1 MSSGTNRSIKDDLFS
16 LDPSPASKSVS
27 FSEQN
32 PSQANE
38 PARDK
43 PPTYQLPSNLPSAL
57 SHLDDDQLERLFMAV
72 NVELERRGKI
82 APIRQTIER
91 EPSAEEG
98 ALPLAFGKLNAI
110 RAAFKA
116 GVKPSAISKQFGVSQ
131 ADVHRA
137 LKNNQPKRSRY
148 EQFQ

>member
-1 MSSGTNRSIKDDLFS
+1 MGSGANRSINDDLFS
-16 LDPSPASKSVS
+16 LDQSPASKSVS
-27 FSEQN
+27 HGEQN
-32 PSQANE
+32 SSRENE

-43 PPTYQLPSNLPSAL
+43 PPSYQLPSNLPSAL
-57 SHLDDDQLERLFMAV
+57 SHLDDDQLERLFIAV
-72 NVELERRGKI
+72 NGELERRGKT
-82 APIRQTIER
+82 APIRKTIER
-91 EPSAEEG
+91 KSLAEEG

-137 LKNNQPKRSRY
+137 LKNDHPKR
-148 EQFQ
+148 

>member
-1 MSSGTNRSIKDDLFS
+1 MGSAANRSIKDDLFS

-27 FSEQN
+27 HGEQN
-32 PSQANE
+32 SSQENE

-43 PPTYQLPSNLPSAL
+43 PPSYQLPSNLPSAL
-57 SHLDDDQLERLFMAV
+57 SHLDNDQLERLLMAV
-72 NVELERRGKI
+72 KVELERRGKI
-82 APIRQTIER
+82 APIDKQLSENLLQK
-91 EPSAEEG
+91 EG

-131 ADVHRA
+131 TDVHRA
-137 LKNNQPKRSRY
+137 LKNDHPRR
-148 EQFQ
+148 

>member
-1 MSSGTNRSIKDDLFS
+1 MGSGANRSIKDDLFS
-16 LDPSPASKSVS
+16 LDQSPASKSVTQDERNS
-27 FSEQN
+27 LPLQVDES
-32 PSQANE
+32 
-38 PARDK
+38 ARDK
-43 PPTYQLPSNLPSAL
+43 PPTYQLPRNLPSAL

-82 APIRQTIER
+82 APIRTIER
-91 EPSAEEG
+91 KLPAEE
-98 ALPLAFGKLNAI
+98 ASPPLAFGKLNAI

-137 LKNNQPKRSRY
+137 LKNDNPISRPHEKR
-148 EQFQ
+148 